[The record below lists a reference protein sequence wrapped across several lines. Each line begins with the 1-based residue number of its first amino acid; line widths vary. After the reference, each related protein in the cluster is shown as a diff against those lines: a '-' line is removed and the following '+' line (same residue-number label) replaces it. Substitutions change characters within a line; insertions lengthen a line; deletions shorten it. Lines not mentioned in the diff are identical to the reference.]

1 MLSHSLGQN
10 GGFNHVQNV
19 CFQFYMVRRIITG
32 DREVMCLFHF
42 LLHKGKEKLAQNITH
57 TLRPATQGCRG
68 VFSRG
73 DILKRRVLAS
83 LGAEYWGVRET
94 RAQFSAHHTG
104 VQCVSPLVSD
114 LSPLFIFECDFEC
127 QRIHSQAQVLNPLS
141 DNSLHRS
148 TRCHRHSGPFC
159 FL

>member
-42 LLHKGKEKLAQNITH
+42 LLHKGKKKLAQNITH

-141 DNSLHRS
+141 HNSLHRS